1 MSDSVESPIQSG
13 GLGHFLVLVRVP
25 SPQVL
30 EQSPHSDH
38 GSNSQGGLSEQLLD
52 SVELPIQPSRL
63 GHVLVL
69 VLVPLPQVVE
79 QAPHSDHGSNS
90 DGILLSGH

>member
-1 MSDSVESPIQSG
+1 MSDSIELPIQPSR
-13 GLGHFLVLVRVP
+13 LGHALVLVLVP
-25 SPQVL
+25 LPQVV
-30 EQSPHSDH
+30 EQAPHSDH
-38 GSNSQGGLSEQLLD
+38 GSNSQGGLSEQLSD

-69 VLVPLPQVVE
+69 VLVPLPQVLE
-79 QAPHSDHGSNS
+79 QPPHSDHGSNS